1 MKPSVKTKSKKEYK
15 KRDHGFARKLD
26 VPTKRIF
33 HSFDTCPSC
42 GGNLGKPTAAYR
54 RQVIDIPV
62 TSVEVIEHV
71 VNKRWCFSCKKQMK
85 PKVNL
90 KDAVMGKQR
99 IGIKLM
105 SLVVFLKETCRQ
117 PLAVIK
123 QYLTLLHGVS
133 LCEGALVKLL
143 HRTAESGK
151 TSYDQLLIAI

>member
-1 MKPSVKTKSKKEYK
+1 
-15 KRDHGFARKLD
+15 
-26 VPTKRIF
+26 
-33 HSFDTCPSC
+33 
-42 GGNLGKPTAAYR
+42 
-54 RQVIDIPV
+54 
-62 TSVEVIEHV
+62 
-71 VNKRWCFSCKKQMK
+71 MK